1 MMNGNS
7 GSSSYMYAF
16 ANQQYDLLAAQQQQQ
31 QQQQQAQQPQ
41 HSPIRTL
48 SPKPPQHGGYIQQ
61 QSASAVAGPESNHY
75 DPTASNHATNRNN
88 NHTAAHH
95 QLLMASMAAAAA
107 NYGQQQHQHALQQQQ
122 QISAS
127 SQSFDPIP
135 LVMPPQA
142 PAPSAQQDNTSFEQ
156 ILLNMQQQHQ
166 QQQQQHAYHNAFA
179 LPAPVASNSAAV
191 PLPAVSSSTA
201 GNAASM
207 ISGALV
213 HIPKEPWLP
222 EISLHVPSIS
232 LEPLSGEAVMQR
244 VASKMEDV
252 LTKYIPC
259 VEFLVQCQQDLRRG
273 LEVAQRR
280 GYRRAAPREFFAQH
294 IDRLPET
301 FFHKNRYQMEP
312 LALQAAYE
320 GLQKLRQDAQ
330 SSERQG
336 CEAVKSSFLG
346 GMKDGESWGLR
357 KWLSKHGDALA
368 VCTDLECILN
378 SCQKLDRGATNT
390 KKLSDLLRPV
400 AKQVLD
406 RLKSDIPSS
415 YQQHSTAHPYLPFF
429 HRLEAALRSMSNF
442 DPTDDG
448 VICIDDSDDEDDVVA
463 FVQPVQKPAP
473 SARKPIAAA
482 AARKPAAAGKRKRA
496 TPVVEDTT
504 TKEAAA
510 VARSPPKKR
519 VFVTLPPSTKNSD
532 FGDDDT
538 SSSGESEAESVVE
551 IIDLKN
557 GNNNNTDND
566 WKCPNCDMENAASS
580 SNCLACGEEN
590 LFKDIIPG
598 LDYFFDNNGNSGLSR
613 SRASSSASF
622 GSDFLLQELKPQP
635 RREPVWPLP
644 IDEPQ
649 VQMATARIIADNL
662 DQLASIFDNNQQG
675 AVRPIHAPYVDF
687 WDGENYASALKL
699 FADLL
704 RRSESPHFLEPV
716 DEERLRQAGNP
727 QSFADVVRHPL
738 SFRDIAVALL
748 GDELQVSAGND
759 GCLSDRALAAWNM
772 WKGTDLLQA
781 IDLVFLNSL
790 AYGKSLDEGRS
801 PHRSLTN
808 KIRKALWN
816 GITEIVQ
823 PQKLSADMKKKCMP
837 VRRSEASG
845 FVVRK
850 SKS

>member
-1 MMNGNS
+1 
-7 GSSSYMYAF
+7 
-16 ANQQYDLLAAQQQQQ
+16 
-31 QQQQQAQQPQ
+31 
-41 HSPIRTL
+41 
-48 SPKPPQHGGYIQQ
+48 
-61 QSASAVAGPESNHY
+61 
-75 DPTASNHATNRNN
+75 
-88 NHTAAHH
+88 
-95 QLLMASMAAAAA
+95 MASMAAAAA
-107 NYGQQQHQHALQQQQ
+107 NYGAQQQQQQQHHALHHQQQQ

-135 LVMPPQA
+135 LVMPPPQA
-142 PAPSAQQDNTSFEQ
+142 PAAPSAPQDNSFEQ
-156 ILLNMQQQHQ
+156 ILLNMQQQ
-166 QQQQQHAYHNAFA
+166 QQHHSYHNAFA

-191 PLPAVSSSTA
+191 PLPAVSSSHTA
-201 GNAASM
+201 GSAASM
-207 ISGALV
+207 ISGVLV

-280 GYRRAAPREFFAQH
+280 GFRRAAPREFFAQH

-320 GLQKLRQDAQ
+320 NLQKLRQDAQ

-378 SCQKLDRGATNT
+378 SCQKLDRAATNT

-448 VICIDDSDDEDDVVA
+448 VICIDDSDDDDDDVVA
-463 FVQPVQKPAP
+463 FVQPVPKPAP
-473 SARKPIAAA
+473 ARKPIVAAA

-504 TKEAAA
+504 TKEAA

-519 VFVTLPPSTKNSD
+519 VFVTLPPTKTSNY
-532 FGDDDT
+532 GDDDT

-557 GNNNNTDND
+557 GNSNNNNYTDND

-598 LDYFFDNNGNSGLSR
+598 LDYFFDDNGNSGLSR

-635 RREPVWPLP
+635 RREPLWPVP

-759 GCLSDRALAAWNM
+759 GCLSDRALASWNM

-850 SKS
+850 NKS